1 MAEVGWRLVKLRDNG
16 DGGLRCHHAPPAK
29 AAQQW
34 RACYG
39 VLLPCCDS
47 EKQSK
52 RSWPTVLP
60 LPPPSPAR
68 AVRGGDGF
76 DDPWLLS
83 PTTSWTT
90 TTMAFSSSGA
100 RQRHGSAVCLSPF
113 GAGRMQ
119 RCGVTDSRPPS
130 DEYERVC
137 QPLNIPFSSSLPS
150 RLALSIRNN
159 SGAPTMVAAMACH
172 HAPPAKAAQQWRACY
187 GVLLPCCDSEKQ
199 SKRSWPTVLPLPPP
213 SPARAVRGGDGF
225 EDPWLLS
232 PTTSWT
238 TATMAFSSGGARQ
251 RHGSAVCLSPFGA
264 RRMQRCGVTD
274 SRPPSE

>member
-1 MAEVGWRLVKLRDNG
+1 MWPVTQSPQKCCYTLEISERITGRVTAGRVAVTQSPRLASRYWNFLSGVTTWVTAGMSPVTQSPALLCSAEKRCHGITVGVTAVSLAVIQAPSLRTSVLFAPKFSSTCNEYERVRQPLNIPFSSSLPSRLALSIRNNSGASTMVAAMAEEVGWRLVKLRDNG

-68 AVRGGDGF
+68 AVRGGDDF

-90 TTMAFSSSGA
+90 ATVAFSSGGA

-130 DEYERVC
+130 E
-137 QPLNIPFSSSLPS
+137 
-150 RLALSIRNN
+150 
-159 SGAPTMVAAMACH
+159 
-172 HAPPAKAAQQWRACY
+172 
-187 GVLLPCCDSEKQ
+187 
-199 SKRSWPTVLPLPPP
+199 
-213 SPARAVRGGDGF
+213 
-225 EDPWLLS
+225 
-232 PTTSWT
+232 
-238 TATMAFSSGGARQ
+238 
-251 RHGSAVCLSPFGA
+251 
-264 RRMQRCGVTD
+264 
-274 SRPPSE
+274 